1 MRIGILGP
9 LQVAGAA
16 VKGARVRAL
25 LARLALDPGR
35 VVTADRLIGDLWP
48 EAAPEHP
55 TAALQSLV
63 SRTRREAPGI
73 VASHPAGY
81 ALDVPAA
88 EVDAWEFE
96 RLVRAGEARAAL
108 RLWRG
113 AALADVA
120 AMPFAAGPAAR
131 LEELRLT
138 ALATRIAA
146 DLARH
151 DDTAPGG
158 GIGAAPG
165 DGGDT
170 TPGGGI
176 GTAPGDGGDTA
187 PGGGVE
193 EVVAELRAL
202 VAEHPVREPFHV
214 LLVQALVAAG
224 RRSEAL
230 EAFERARAGLA
241 DELGADPG
249 PALREAHLAALREE
263 PAGTGATR
271 ESPIGT
277 PTTRESLADT
287 PTTPERSA
295 GTRTTR
301 QRPAPAPGH
310 VSSGRASRVTP
321 GGVSVEEPAGGRMP
335 ARMTSFVGRSHD
347 LSRLRA
353 LLTAPTPGDGARLV
367 TLVGPGG
374 AGKTRLAVETAD
386 TFDGTVWLVELAAAG
401 AVRTA
406 VEGALRTTDAVT
418 ALRGARNPL
427 VVLDNCEHLVEDA
440 AREAHR
446 LLGAVPGLRILAT
459 SREPLD
465 IPGETL
471 HRVLPLEEAAAVEL
485 FRDRAAA
492 ARPDARIEA
501 RDAARICRELDG
513 VPLAIELAAARL
525 RTMPVAQLVRGLGD
539 RLAFRGGRTAEPRH
553 RTLRA
558 VIDWSWE
565 LLSDAERELLRAFT
579 VFAGGAS
586 ADAVV
591 RVCGP
596 RAASHGEEDGAADG
610 AGYGKADGAGYGKVG
625 EGDRG
630 RDGGASGEGGGDVL
644 DVLASL
650 VDKSLIGLSGDR
662 YTMLET
668 IRQYAAADLPDVR
681 RAHARYYTL
690 LAEEAGPGLR
700 TGGQLHWLAV
710 LDAEQGNLDAA
721 LERTDDPLRLFLA
734 RLWPWSI
741 RGRRAEAAGWAAE
754 VLARVGGTPP
764 EGRELAH
771 GLCRLIT
778 GTSTRAPADDRS
790 RDPAGDGAGDP
801 ADDPADD
808 AVRLSDHPAAV
819 ASFALMP
826 VPPPDVVELAEA
838 TAERLRDHPD
848 PWTRAA
854 AQLMRGLTRF
864 EFGAAAE
871 AGEPLRAALAGFR
884 ETGDRWGLSYALHW
898 LSLDAENQGDDAR
911 AIALA
916 MEGAR
921 LAGEIAGLE
930 APQGPILFLAR
941 LGRLQAR
948 TGDLAGAAAT
958 LARAEEFARRATGR
972 PPGSLRD
979 GEPKEP
985 TEGEPGALGHGD
997 PRALRQGDPRALRQ
1011 GDPRALRQGDPRALG
1026 QGDPLA
1032 VARVLHARAELAR
1045 RSGDPREAARLLH
1058 SALTLLDGAP
1068 PQFEAL
1074 VNVELARVSADPWP
1088 PLRRALELMAASP
1101 DRTIRA
1107 TVLEGAAEHCDPPRA
1122 AELAGAARALRGG
1135 AVTGDAALLA
1145 RCRDALGEDALQR
1158 ALDRGAAIPHPE
1170 RYALS
1175 PLSSP

>member
-9 LQVAGAA
+9 LQVAGVA
-16 VKGARVRAL
+16 VRGARVRAL
-25 LARLALDPGR
+25 LVRLALDPGH

-48 EAAPEHP
+48 DEAPEHP
-55 TAALQSLV
+55 MAALQSLV
-63 SRTRREAPGI
+63 SRARREAPGT

-81 ALDVPAA
+81 ALDVPAT

-113 AALADVA
+113 PALADVA

-138 ALATRIAA
+138 ALGARIAT
-146 DLARH
+146 DLARQDAATGPGH
-151 DDTAPGG
+151 PAGRDDATPAGRPAGTGG
-158 GIGAAPG
+158 GA
-165 DGGDT
+165 
-170 TPGGGI
+170 
-176 GTAPGDGGDTA
+176 
-187 PGGGVE
+187 E

-202 VAEHPVREPFHV
+202 VAEHPLREPFHA
-214 LLVQALVAAG
+214 LLVRALVAAG
-224 RRSEAL
+224 RRGEAL

-249 PALREAHLAALREE
+249 PALREAHLAALRDE
-263 PAGTGATR
+263 
-271 ESPIGT
+271 
-277 PTTRESLADT
+277 
-287 PTTPERSA
+287 PTTPGEPVPL
-295 GTRTTR
+295 TTL
-301 QRPAPAPGH
+301 PD
-310 VSSGRASRVTP
+310 
-321 GGVSVEEPAGGRMP
+321 EPRGGRMP
-335 ARMTSFVGRSHD
+335 ARMTSFVGRSDD

-386 TFDGTVWLVELAAAG
+386 ALDGTVWLVELAAAG
-401 AVRTA
+401 GVRAA
-406 VEGALRTTDAVT
+406 VEGVLRTTDAVT
-418 ALRGARNPL
+418 ALRGARRPL
-427 VVLDNCEHLVEDA
+427 IVLDNCEHLVDEA
-440 AREAHR
+440 ARVAQS
-446 LLGAVPGLRILAT
+446 LLGAVPALRILAT

-492 ARPDARIEA
+492 ARPDARVEA
-501 RDAARICRELDG
+501 GNAARICRELDG

-525 RTMPVAQLVRGLGD
+525 RTMPVALLLRGLGD

-586 ADAVV
+586 ADAVA
-591 RVCGP
+591 RVCGH
-596 RAASHGEEDGAADG
+596 RVEAHQDRRSGADG
-610 AGYGKADGAGYGKVG
+610 EADG
-625 EGDRG
+625 
-630 RDGGASGEGGGDVL
+630 SDVL
-644 DVLASL
+644 GVLASL

-710 LDAEQGNLDAA
+710 LDAEQANLDAA

-734 RLWPWSI
+734 RLWPWSM
-741 RGRRAEAAGWAAE
+741 RGRRGEAAERAAE
-754 VLARVGGTPP
+754 VLRRVGDSPP
-764 EGRELAH
+764 EGRELAY
-771 GLCRLIT
+771 GLCRVIL
-778 GTSTRAPADDRS
+778 GDR
-790 RDPAGDGAGDP
+790 PG
-801 ADDPADD
+801 D
-808 AVRLSDHPAAV
+808 AVRRSDHPAAV
-819 ASFALMP
+819 AAFALMP
-826 VPPPDVVELAEA
+826 TPPPDVVELAEA
-838 TAERLRDHPD
+838 AAERLRDHPD
-848 PWTRAA
+848 AWTRAA
-854 AQLMRGLTRF
+854 ALLMCGLARF
-864 EFGAAAE
+864 EFGPAAE

-884 ETGDRWGLSYALHW
+884 ETGDRWGLSYTLHW
-898 LSLDAENQGDDAR
+898 LSLAAENEGDDAR
-911 AIALA
+911 AMALA
-916 MEGAR
+916 MEGER

-930 APQGPILFLAR
+930 APQGPIIFLAR

-948 TGDLAGAAAT
+948 TGDFAGAAAT
-958 LARAEEFARRATGR
+958 LARAEEAAGR
-972 PPGSLRD
+972 TDGRLPGR
-979 GEPKEP
+979 
-985 TEGEPGALGHGD
+985 T
-997 PRALRQGDPRALRQ
+997 
-1011 GDPRALRQGDPRALG
+1011 G
-1026 QGDPLA
+1026 QGDPARPGEGGGDPVA
-1032 VARVLHARAELAR
+1032 VARVLHAQAELAR
-1045 RSGDPREAARLLH
+1045 RSGDPDEAARLLRR
-1058 SALTLLDGAP
+1058 ALTLLDGAP

-1088 PLRRALELMAASP
+1088 PLRRALELMDASP
-1101 DRTIRA
+1101 DRTVRA
-1107 TVLEGAAEHCDPPRA
+1107 AVLEGAAEHCAPPLA

-1145 RCRDALGEDALQR
+1145 RCRDSLGEDGLQR
-1158 ALDRGAAIPHPE
+1158 ALARGAAIPHPE
-1170 RYALS
+1170 RHALS

>member
-151 DDTAPGG
+151 DDTAQAGRPGRSHE
-158 GIGAAPG
+158 AAPAG
-165 DGGDT
+165 D
-170 TPGGGI
+170 
-176 GTAPGDGGDTA
+176 

-214 LLVQALVAAG
+214 LLVRALVAAG

-249 PALREAHLAALREE
+249 PALREAHLTALREE

-277 PTTRESLADT
+277 PTT
-287 PTTPERSA
+287 PERSA
-295 GTRTTR
+295 DTRTTR

-321 GGVSVEEPAGGRMP
+321 GGVPVEEPAGGRMP

-596 RAASHGEEDGAADG
+596 RVASHGKEDG
-610 AGYGKADGAGYGKVG
+610 AGYGKADGARYGAGYGKAG

-630 RDGGASGEGGGDVL
+630 RDGGASGEGGGEGGGDVL
-644 DVLASL
+644 DVPASL

-764 EGRELAH
+764 AGRELAH

-778 GTSTRAPADDRS
+778 GTPTRAPADDRS

-958 LARAEEFARRATGR
+958 LTRAEEFARRAAGR

-979 GEPKEP
+979 GEPKGP
-985 TEGEPGALGHGD
+985 TEGEPGALGQGD
-997 PRALRQGDPRALRQ
+997 PGALRQGDPEALR
-1011 GDPRALRQGDPRALG
+1011 

-1045 RSGDPREAARLLH
+1045 RSGDPQEAARLLH

-1074 VNVELARVSADPWP
+1074 VHVELARVSADPWP
-1088 PLRRALELMAASP
+1088 PLRRALELMDASP
-1101 DRTIRA
+1101 DRTVRA
-1107 TVLEGAAEHCDPPRA
+1107 TVLEGAAEHCDPPLA

-1135 AVTGDAALLA
+1135 AVTGDTELLA
-1145 RCRDALGEDALQR
+1145 RCRDALGEDVLQR

>member
-25 LARLALDPGR
+25 LVRLALEPGR

-48 EAAPEHP
+48 EEAPEHP

-131 LEELRLT
+131 LAELRLT

-146 DLARH
+146 DLDRH
-151 DDTAPGG
+151 AAAAGADGPDERDDLPGADG
-158 GIGAAPG
+158 PDERDDPAGAG
-165 DGGDT
+165 DGVG
-170 TPGGGI
+170 
-176 GTAPGDGGDTA
+176 
-187 PGGGVE
+187 

-202 VAEHPVREPFHV
+202 VAEHPVREPFHA
-214 LLVQALVAAG
+214 LLVRALVAAG
-224 RRSEAL
+224 RRGEAL

-249 PALREAHLAALREE
+249 PALREAHLAALRDE
-263 PAGTGATR
+263 PAATR
-271 ESPIGT
+271 AT
-277 PTTRESLADT
+277 P
-287 PTTPERSA
+287 
-295 GTRTTR
+295 
-301 QRPAPAPGH
+301 QRPTPADAFREGP
-310 VSSGRASRVTP
+310 
-321 GGVSVEEPAGGRMP
+321 VEEPRGGRMP

-347 LSRLRA
+347 VSRLRA
-353 LLTAPTPGDGARLV
+353 LLTAPAPGDGARLV

-386 TFDGTVWLVELAAAG
+386 TLDGTLWLVELAAAG
-401 AVRTA
+401 DVRTA

-418 ALRGARNPL
+418 ALRGARRPL
-427 VVLDNCEHLVEDA
+427 IVLDNCEHLVEEA
-440 AREAHR
+440 ARVAHA
-446 LLGAVPGLRILAT
+446 LLGAVPELRILAT
-459 SREPLD
+459 GREPLD

-471 HRVLPLEEAAAVEL
+471 HRVLPLEEEAAVEL

-492 ARPDARIEA
+492 ARPDARVEA
-501 RDAARICRELDG
+501 GEAARICRELDG

-586 ADAVV
+586 AEAVA

-596 RAASHGEEDGAADG
+596 RVEPHGD
-610 AGYGKADGAGYGKVG
+610 
-625 EGDRG
+625 
-630 RDGGASGEGGGDVL
+630 DVL

-650 VDKSLIGLSGDR
+650 VDKSLIALSGDR

-754 VLARVGGTPP
+754 VLRRVGGTPP
-764 EGRELAH
+764 PGRELAH

-778 GTSTRAPADDRS
+778 GDR
-790 RDPAGDGAGDP
+790 PG
-801 ADDPADD
+801 D
-808 AVRLSDHPAAV
+808 AVRRADHPAAV

-826 VPPPDVVELAEA
+826 APSPDVVELAEA
-838 TAERLRDHPD
+838 AAERLRDHPD

-884 ETGDRWGLSYALHW
+884 ESGDRWGLSYTLHW
-898 LSLDAENQGDDAR
+898 LSLEAENAGDDAR
-911 AIALA
+911 AMALA
-916 MEGAR
+916 TEGAR

-930 APQGPILFLAR
+930 APEGPILFLAR

-948 TGDLAGAAAT
+948 TGDLDGAAAT
-958 LARAEEFARRATGR
+958 LARAEEVAGR
-972 PPGSLRD
+972 SGPGD
-979 GEPKEP
+979 
-985 TEGEPGALGHGD
+985 
-997 PRALRQGDPRALRQ
+997 
-1011 GDPRALRQGDPRALG
+1011 
-1026 QGDPLA
+1026 GDPLA

-1045 RSGDPREAARLLH
+1045 RSGDPEGAARLLH
-1058 SALTLLDGAP
+1058 RALALLDGAP

-1088 PLRRALELMAASP
+1088 PLRHALELMDASP
-1101 DRTIRA
+1101 DRTVRA
-1107 TVLEGAAEHCDPPRA
+1107 SVLEGAAEHCDPPLA

-1135 AVTGDAALLA
+1135 AGAGDSALLA

-1158 ALDRGAAIPHPE
+1158 ALARGAAIPHPE

>member
-9 LQVAGAA
+9 LHVAGAA

-48 EAAPEHP
+48 EEAPEHP

-63 SRTRREAPGI
+63 SRARREAPGI
-73 VASHPAGY
+73 VVSHPAGY

-120 AMPFAAGPAAR
+120 AMPFAAGAAAR

-138 ALATRIAA
+138 ALATRIAT

-151 DDTAPGG
+151 DD
-158 GIGAAPG
+158 AAG
-165 DGGDT
+165 E
-170 TPGGGI
+170 
-176 GTAPGDGGDTA
+176 
-187 PGGGVE
+187 GGGVE
-193 EVVAELRAL
+193 EAVAELRAL
-202 VAEHPVREPFHV
+202 VAEHPLREPFHA
-214 LLVQALVAAG
+214 LLVRALVTAG
-224 RRSEAL
+224 RRGEAL
-230 EAFERARAGLA
+230 EAFERARACLA

-263 PAGTGATR
+263 PAATR
-271 ESPIGT
+271 TT
-277 PTTRESLADT
+277 PRRPA
-287 PTTPERSA
+287 PARTTPER
-295 GTRTTR
+295 
-301 QRPAPAPGH
+301 PAPA
-310 VSSGRASRVTP
+310 RAPQEAHAEESR
-321 GGVSVEEPAGGRMP
+321 GGRMP

-386 TFDGTVWLVELAAAG
+386 ALDGAVWLVELAAAG
-401 AVRTA
+401 GVRAA
-406 VEGALRTTDAVT
+406 VEGALRTTDAVA
-418 ALRGARNPL
+418 ALRGTPRPVL
-427 VVLDNCEHLVEDA
+427 VLDNCEHLVEEA
-440 AREAHR
+440 ARVAHS
-446 LLGAVPGLRILAT
+446 LLGAVPELRILAT

-492 ARPDARIEA
+492 ARPDARVEPG
-501 RDAARICRELDG
+501 DAAWICRELDG

-525 RTMPVAQLVRGLGD
+525 RTMPVARLLRGLGD

-586 ADAVV
+586 ADAVAQ
-591 RVCGP
+591 VCGP
-596 RAASHGEEDGAADG
+596 RVESQGRGDGETSGTASE
-610 AGYGKADGAGYGKVG
+610 VG
-625 EGDRG
+625 ED
-630 RDGGASGEGGGDVL
+630 DVLDVL

-700 TGGQLHWLAV
+700 TGGQLHWLAL

-741 RGRRAEAAGWAAE
+741 RGRRVEAAERAAE
-754 VLARVGGTPP
+754 VLRRVGGTPP

-778 GTSTRAPADDRS
+778 GDR
-790 RDPAGDGAGDP
+790 P
-801 ADDPADD
+801 DD

-826 VPPPDVVELAEA
+826 VPPSDVVEIAEA
-838 TAERLRDHPD
+838 AAERLRDHPD

-898 LSLDAENQGDDAR
+898 LSLDAENEGDDAR

-930 APQGPILFLAR
+930 APEGPILFLAR

-948 TGDLAGAAAT
+948 TGDVAGAAAT
-958 LARAEEFARRATGR
+958 LAGAEEAAARA
-972 PPGSLRD
+972 D
-979 GEPKEP
+979 
-985 TEGEPGALGHGD
+985 
-997 PRALRQGDPRALRQ
+997 
-1011 GDPRALRQGDPRALG
+1011 
-1026 QGDPLA
+1026 GDPLA

-1045 RSGDPREAARLLH
+1045 RSGDPEEAARLLH
-1058 SALTLLDGAP
+1058 RALALLDGAP

-1088 PLRRALELMAASP
+1088 PLRRALELMDASP
-1101 DRTIRA
+1101 DRTVRA
-1107 TVLEGAAEHCDPPRA
+1107 TVLEGAAEHCGPPLA

-1158 ALDRGAAIPHPE
+1158 ALARGAAIPHPE

>member
-9 LQVAGAA
+9 LQVAGVA
-16 VKGARVRAL
+16 VRGARVRAL
-25 LARLALDPGR
+25 LVRLALDPGR

-48 EAAPEHP
+48 DEAPEHP
-55 TAALQSLV
+55 VAALQSLV
-63 SRTRREAPGI
+63 SRARREAPGI

-81 ALDVPAA
+81 ALDVPAG

-96 RLVRAGEARAAL
+96 RLVQAGEARAAL

-138 ALATRIAA
+138 ALATRIGT
-146 DLARH
+146 DLGRQDTGGR
-151 DDTAPGG
+151 DDATSAGHPA
-158 GIGAAPG
+158 GA
-165 DGGDT
+165 
-170 TPGGGI
+170 
-176 GTAPGDGGDTA
+176 
-187 PGGGVE
+187 GGGVE

-202 VAEHPVREPFHV
+202 VAEHPLREPFHA
-214 LLVQALVAAG
+214 LLVRALVAAG
-224 RRSEAL
+224 RRGEAL

-249 PALREAHLAALREE
+249 PALREAHLSALHEGPAPTRALREGPAPTRPLCEEPAPTRAPREE
-263 PAGTGATR
+263 PADAPAAQG
-271 ESPIGT
+271 
-277 PTTRESLADT
+277 
-287 PTTPERSA
+287 
-295 GTRTTR
+295 
-301 QRPAPAPGH
+301 RPAD
-310 VSSGRASRVTP
+310 VSP
-321 GGVSVEEPAGGRMP
+321 EEPRGGRMP
-335 ARMTSFVGRSHD
+335 ARMTSFVGRSGD

-353 LLTAPTPGDGARLV
+353 LLTAPTPGGGGARLV

-386 TFDGTVWLVELAAAG
+386 TLDGTVWLVELAAAG
-401 AVRTA
+401 GVQTA
-406 VEGALRTTDAVT
+406 VEGVLRTTDAVT
-418 ALRGARNPL
+418 TLRGARRPL
-427 VVLDNCEHLVEDA
+427 IVLDNCEHLVDEA
-440 AREAHR
+440 ARVAQS
-446 LLGAVPGLRILAT
+446 LLGAVPELKILAT

-492 ARPDARIEA
+492 ARPDTRVEA
-501 RDAARICRELDG
+501 GDAARICRELDG

-525 RTMPVAQLVRGLGD
+525 RTMPAAQLLHGLGD

-586 ADAVV
+586 ADAVA

-596 RAASHGEEDGAADG
+596 RVEAHGKAHNAADSRTPGAADDAAD
-610 AGYGKADGAGYGKVG
+610 AGDVLN
-625 EGDRG
+625 
-630 RDGGASGEGGGDVL
+630 VL

-721 LERTDDPLRLFLA
+721 LRNTDDPLRLYLA

-741 RGRRAEAAGWAAE
+741 RGRRGEAAERAAE
-754 VLARVGGTPP
+754 VLRRVGDTPP

-771 GLCRLIT
+771 GLCRLIL
-778 GTSTRAPADDRS
+778 
-790 RDPAGDGAGDP
+790 GDGP
-801 ADDPADD
+801 SD

-826 VPPPDVVELAEA
+826 VPPPDVVERAEA
-838 TAERLRDHPD
+838 AAERLRDHPD
-848 PWTRAA
+848 RWTRAA
-854 AQLMRGLTRF
+854 ALLMCGLTRF
-864 EFGAAAE
+864 EFGPAAE

-884 ETGDRWGLSYALHW
+884 ETGDRWGLSYTLHW
-898 LSLDAENQGDDAR
+898 LSLVAENKGDDER
-911 AIALA
+911 AMALA
-916 MEGAR
+916 TEGAR

-930 APQGPILFLAR
+930 APQGPIIFLAR

-948 TGDLAGAAAT
+948 TGDFAGAADT
-958 LARAEEFARRATGR
+958 LARAGEAARRAGGR
-972 PPGSLRD
+972 LPRGS
-979 GEPKEP
+979 GESAP
-985 TEGEPGALGHGD
+985 TTPEQSAPARRGEDDGD
-997 PRALRQGDPRALRQ
+997 PV
-1011 GDPRALRQGDPRALG
+1011 
-1026 QGDPLA
+1026 A

-1045 RSGDPREAARLLH
+1045 RSGDPDEAAGLLH
-1058 SALTLLDGAP
+1058 RTLTLLDGAP
-1068 PQFEAL
+1068 AQFEAL

-1088 PLRRALELMAASP
+1088 PLRRALELMDASP
-1101 DRTIRA
+1101 DRTVRA
-1107 TVLEGAAEHCDPPRA
+1107 AVLEGTAEHCDPPLA

-1135 AVTGDAALLA
+1135 AVTGNA
-1145 RCRDALGEDALQR
+1145 EDGLQR
-1158 ALDRGAAIPHPE
+1158 ALARGAAIPHPE